1 MTFKHLI
8 LTLLTYLFSVICYA
22 KPLVVTTLPEFA
34 YLVSEIAKDKVEV
47 TSLLVGSENPH
58 FLDVR
63 PDFISKLRKASL
75 VCFNGLELE
84 VGWLPKSIEKA
95 ANPKIRPNTPGFCDL
110 GSQVKAIDKINTPID
125 RSMGDVHAA
134 GNPHYNLSLK
144 QIRLTLN
151 FLSQKLTEL
160 DPQQKSFFESNK
172 QTLDKKLKKL
182 DEQISR
188 QFEILKQRNN
198 GSLKVSQYHKEFS
211 YLMKDYLLTEQVSIE
226 EKPGI
231 SPSAGRLQTV
241 AAQINKEKVDLIV
254 AAEDAPISTLEK
266 LKESAGVPYVIL
278 PRGFNIE
285 KNINN
290 FDILYSEILKSFS
303 STLTK

>member
-1 MTFKHLI
+1 MTIKNLKIALF
-8 LTLLTYLFSVICYA
+8 TFLFSAMSYA

-34 YLVSEIAKDKVEV
+34 YLVSEIAKDQVEV
-47 TSLLVGSENPH
+47 KSLLVGNENPH

-63 PDFISKLRKASL
+63 PDFISTLRKASL
-75 VCFNGLELE
+75 ICFSGLELE

-95 ANPKIRPNTPGFCDL
+95 ANPKIRANTQGSCDL
-110 GSQVKAIDKINTPID
+110 GSQVSAIDKINTPID

-151 FLSQKLTEL
+151 FLTQKLTEL
-160 DPQQKSFFESNK
+160 VPEQKRFFESNK
-172 QTLDKKLKKL
+172 QSLDNKLKNL
-182 DEQISR
+182 DEQVS
-188 QFEILKQRNN
+188 QKFELLKTRNN
-198 GSLKVSQYHKEFS
+198 GSVKVSQYHKEFS
-211 YLMKDYLLTEQVSIE
+211 YLLKDYLLTEQVSIE

-231 SPSAGRLQTV
+231 SPSAGRVQKV
-241 AAQINKEKVDLIV
+241 AMQIKNEQVDLIV
-254 AAEDAPISTLEK
+254 AADDAPLSTLEK

-285 KNINN
+285 KNINS
-290 FDILYSEILKSFS
+290 FEKLYTEILKSFS

>member
-1 MTFKHLI
+1 MIFKNFKI
-8 LTLLTYLFSVICYA
+8 ALLTFLFSAISYA

-34 YLVSEIAKDKVEV
+34 YLISEIAKDQVEV
-47 TSLLVGSENPH
+47 KSLLVGIENPH

-63 PDFISKLRKASL
+63 PDFISMLRKASL
-75 VCFNGLELE
+75 ICFSGLELE

-95 ANPKIRPNTPGFCDL
+95 ANPKIRPNTQGSCDL
-110 GSQVKAIDKINTPID
+110 GSQINPIDKINTPID

-151 FLSQKLTEL
+151 FLTQKLAEL
-160 DPQQKSFFESNK
+160 VPQQKSFFESNK
-172 QTLDKKLKKL
+172 QTLDNKLKHL
-182 DEQISR
+182 DEQITLK
-188 QFEILKQRNN
+188 FELLKQRNK
-198 GSLKVSQYHKEFS
+198 GSVKVSQYHKEFS
-211 YLMKDYLLTEQVSIE
+211 YLIKDYSLTEQVSIE

-231 SPSAGRLQTV
+231 SPSAGRVQKVALQIKTEQVDLMV
-241 AAQINKEKVDLIV
+241 AAD
-254 AAEDAPISTLEK
+254 DAPVATLEK
-266 LKESAGVPYVIL
+266 LKESSGVPYVIL

-285 KNINN
+285 KNINS
-290 FDILYSEILKSFS
+290 FDKLYSEILKSFS